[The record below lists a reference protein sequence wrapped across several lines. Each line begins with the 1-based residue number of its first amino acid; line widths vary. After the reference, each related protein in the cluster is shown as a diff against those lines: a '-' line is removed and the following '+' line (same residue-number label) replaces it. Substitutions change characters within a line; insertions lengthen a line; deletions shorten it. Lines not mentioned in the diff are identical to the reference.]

1 MSPEH
6 LSALIAEIEAETP
19 LDFGAVAIDAQYARR
34 LMASHF
40 CEIDARL
47 AACGLLLEDRLEMM
61 AAIAAHALVE
71 NMLLQ
76 LVQLRTVAALHERR
90 RARGGEPRGSGAA
103 GGDGPK
109 AVEGPA
115 AGLDAGAD
123 ASVDAAFREWMRR
136 HGIG

>member
-19 LDFGAVAIDAQYARR
+19 LDFSAAAIDAQYARR

-76 LVQLRTVAALHERR
+76 LVQLRAVAALHER
-90 RARGGEPRGSGAA
+90 AKVRGGEPQGAGAEGGSA
-103 GGDGPK
+103 
-109 AVEGPA
+109 
-115 AGLDAGAD
+115 AGAD
-123 ASVDAAFREWMRR
+123 GAVDAAFREWMRR

>member
-19 LDFGAVAIDAQYARR
+19 LDFSAAAIDAQYARR

-76 LVQLRTVAALHERR
+76 LVQLRAVAALHERA
-90 RARGGEPRGSGAA
+90 RARGDAAQGSGGEQSA
-103 GGDGPK
+103 GRTPGTG
-109 AVEGPA
+109 V
-115 AGLDAGAD
+115 D